1 MHSCGAAE
9 NEFAAVMRDR
19 LEVYALLARL
29 FGKEVDEELLS
40 VLRTSPVFEGDDD
53 GWYGALGLMQGYL
66 AKPEASVLELARD
79 YAKAFCGAGSTK
91 RNSAYPFESVYT
103 SENGM
108 LMQEARD
115 EAMAWYRRFGLGK
128 SEAWHDCEDHV
139 ALEFEFMGYLIAR
152 TLEADERGDERAVEE
167 LLEAQR
173 DFSVEHLANWVP
185 HFAWDVDHKASTDF
199 YRGLARFASQYVKR
213 DAAALA
219 DTLAA

>member
-1 MHSCGAAE
+1 MDTCDTEFVAA
-9 NEFAAVMRDR
+9 MRDR

-29 FGKEVDEELLS
+29 FNREVDDELFDALRS
-40 VLRTSPVFEGDDD
+40 GDVLVGEDD
-53 GWYGALGLMQGYL
+53 GWYGAFGLMRGYL
-66 AKPEASVLELARD
+66 ESPDASVLDLARD

-115 EAMAWYRRFGLGK
+115 EAMAWYRRFGLAK
-128 SEAWHDCEDHV
+128 SEAWHDCEDHL
-139 ALEFEFMGYLIAR
+139 ALELEFMGYLIGR
-152 TLEADERGDERAVEE
+152 TIEAEERGDEKCAEE
-167 LLEAQR
+167 LLAAQR
-173 DFSVEHLANWVP
+173 DFAAEHLVNWVP

-213 DAAALA
+213 DAVALA
-219 DTLAA
+219 DALAA